1 MDGISEADLLKIHQM
16 ALEERQSTVTS
27 LLNQFVFLILYFFM
41 FQPVLFIFY
50 LFFSFIF
57 RQKLPEALA
66 ESLRKPPTGITDEK
80 VKVRILFYFLG
91 IFFLFFVLITICR
104 MIVLTLL
111 VKFYFKLKMLK
122 LNNVLKIL
130 LQNK

>member
-16 ALEERQSTVTS
+16 ALEERQSTVSS